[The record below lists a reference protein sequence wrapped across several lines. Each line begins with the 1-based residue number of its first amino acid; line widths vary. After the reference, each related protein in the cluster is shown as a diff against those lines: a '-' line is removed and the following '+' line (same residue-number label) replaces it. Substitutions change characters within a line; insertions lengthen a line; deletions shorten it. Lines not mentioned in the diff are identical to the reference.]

1 MRITIWLVG
10 ILSAG
15 MLIAGCSDNSI
26 DHAPALRFMQGIQDG
41 DKNKMYE
48 AANLTT
54 DVVKDSREK
63 IIHPRHFNL
72 TDQQRKDAE
81 HALTISGEID
91 FFSVKMKQLLPAS
104 ASFLISKTKAKGTV
118 EDAKIVDHSV
128 KIAYGN
134 KAEAL
139 TDKTG
144 RPVRVIVVHL
154 QQATRMINDR
164 MVHEFSLNS
173 ADAEKIADRN
183 FEVTSYF

>member
-1 MRITIWLVG
+1 MRITVWL
-10 ILSAG
+10 AG
-15 MLIAGCSDNSI
+15 MLTAGMFIAGCSGSSI
-26 DHAPALRFMQGIQDG
+26 DNAPALSFLQGAQGG
-41 DKNKMYE
+41 DKIKMYE

-63 IIHPRHFNL
+63 IIHPKQFSL

-81 HALTISGEID
+81 HALRISGEID
-91 FFSVKMKQLLPAS
+91 FYSVKLKKMLPTS
-104 ASFLISKTKAKGTV
+104 ASFQITKTKTKGSV
-118 EDAKIVDHSV
+118 EDAKNVDHSV

-144 RPVRVIVVHL
+144 RPVREIIIHL
-154 QQATRMINDR
+154 QQATRMINGR
-164 MVHEFSLNS
+164 LVHEFSFSS

-183 FEVTSYF
+183 LEVTSYF